1 MSEAFN
7 LFPSELLI
15 LIAITAV
22 FAGMVKGIVGF
33 GMPMILISG
42 MTVFINP
49 NLALGILILPTLVTN
64 GWQAGRQGFAAAFSS
79 VYDHR
84 WFLGVGYA
92 VLLTTTQM
100 VPWLSQSLFFLCLGI
115 LVVGF
120 ASLMLSGWQPRA
132 RNETTLMIGCALVAG
147 TGGGISGVWGPPTV
161 MYLSMHNLDKQAQM
175 RAQGVIYGLGAI
187 LLLMGHIR
195 SGIATPQALIL
206 GGFSILP
213 ACFGIWIGF
222 KIQDR
227 INQNMFRVTT
237 LIVLIVTGLNLIR
250 RGLV

>member
-7 LFPSELLI
+7 LFSPELLI

-120 ASLMLSGWQPRA
+120 AGLMLSGWQPRA